1 MTGTDDPHKLQQA
14 EGSSGENP
22 HLTFEG
28 GEQCADAL
36 KQLIGTSRRR
46 LRIFSQHLARQIY
59 GDLAVVD
66 ALSEFARSSRYA
78 QVEIL
83 ITDSEPLLRQPH
95 RLLPLLKRLQ
105 SRITLRKIQ
114 PSSEPTDWEFAIADQ
129 RLSLSVS
136 DHLKWN
142 GQYRSDDPV
151 RNVKLNDVFEQHWL
165 AARPDPALRQFV
177 L

>member
-1 MTGTDDPHKLQQA
+1 MTGIVDPRKLKQA
-14 EGSSGENP
+14 QARPSTSAHP
-22 HLTFEG
+22 AFEDV
-28 GEQCADAL
+28 EHCCDAL
-36 KQLIGTSRRR
+36 TALIGASRRR
-46 LRIFSQHLARQIY
+46 LRIFSQHLARQVY

-66 ALSEFARSSRYA
+66 AISEFARSSRYA

-114 PSSEPTDWEFAIADQ
+114 SSSEPTNWEFAIGDQ
-129 RLSLSVS
+129 RLSLSIS
-136 DHLKWN
+136 DSIKWN
-142 GQYRSDDPV
+142 GQYRGDDPV
-151 RNVKLNDVFEQHWL
+151 RNAKLDDAFEQHWL

>member
-1 MTGTDDPHKLQQA
+1 MTGTVNPRKLKQV
-14 EGSSGENP
+14 EGRSGENP
-22 HLTFEG
+22 HHTFEG
-28 GEQCADAL
+28 AEQCANAVKEL
-36 KQLIGTSRRR
+36 VVTSKRC
-46 LRIFSQHLARQIY
+46 LRIFSQHLTRQIY

-114 PSSEPTDWEFAIADQ
+114 PSREPTDWEFAIADQ
-129 RLSLSVS
+129 RLSLTIA
-136 DHLKWN
+136 DQIKWN

-151 RNVKLNDVFEQHWL
+151 RNAKLNDVFQQHWL